1 MNEIEK
7 PKQPL
12 PLWRRLVLT
21 GVLGAIV
28 LLLGIMLAS
37 YVAGKQ
43 LGEELVK
50 IDQQGEPLTFTKL
63 VQANAGVVSEEDNA
77 TGHYVSVLI
86 NIVPEN
92 MGNLQRFNNF
102 YREKM
107 KTLSTDEIPE
117 ELREAI
123 AQNLAG
129 SQPLFEKLDIG
140 ASLSLPYFDIGI
152 EQGIQICQ
160 TRLIRVKTAALLM
173 SLRTMDL
180 IIRDNADAAASSI
193 VSLLKLVRVFDSHPT
208 LILSA
213 VKTELVRLACGD
225 IFLLLE
231 LGDPSE
237 ASLLKLQEA
246 LSEVVPNDTLLRMFY
261 AERVYQLQI
270 GRNYFPE
277 KIASE
282 LLPDSAPNL
291 PERIQLSS
299 TFWGRFRIRR
309 KSIKFLRDMDSLIS
323 TSRHPWPEP
332 LDAFD
337 NTIQSADQTI
347 GIIPI
352 GRNFILRY
360 AGTLVRV
367 RSILLAAMI
376 ERYRGSHEGQLPES
390 LDVLVPTYSEAIP
403 SDPFT
408 KNNLLY
414 KHDEEGY
421 IVYSAFINRKDD
433 NGSINMKTKG
443 EIPLDLGYRIGV
455 RLQKDE
461 TNSAFN

>member
-1 MNEIEK
+1 MNETEK

-12 PLWRRLVLT
+12 PLWRRLVLI

-28 LLLGIMLAS
+28 LLLGVMLAS
-37 YVAGKQ
+37 YIAGKQ

-50 IDQQGEPLTFTKL
+50 INQQGEPLTFTEL
-63 VQANAGVVSEEDNA
+63 VQADAGAVSAEDNA
-77 TGHYVSVLI
+77 TGHYVGVLI
-86 NIVPEN
+86 NIDPEN
-92 MGNLQRFNNF
+92 LENLRRFNSF

-107 KTLSTDEIPE
+107 KTLSMEEIPE
-117 ELREAI
+117 ELRGAI

-129 SQPLFEKLDIG
+129 SQPLFEKLDMG
-140 ASLSLPYFDIGI
+140 ASLPLPYFDIGI
-152 EQGIQICQ
+152 KQGIQICQ
-160 TRLIRVKTAALLM
+160 TRLIRVKTAALLI

-180 IIRDNADAAASSI
+180 IIRGNDDAAASSI
-193 VSLLKLVRVFDSHPT
+193 VSLLKLLRVFDSHPT

-213 VKTELVRLACGD
+213 VKSELVALACGD
-225 IFLLLE
+225 IYLLLE
-231 LGDPSE
+231 LGDPLE
-237 ASLLKLQEA
+237 AFLLKLREA

-270 GRNYFPE
+270 GRNYFPK
-277 KIASE
+277 KIVSE

-291 PERIQLSS
+291 PERIKMSS

-309 KSIKFLRDMDSLIS
+309 KSINFLRDLDSLIS
-323 TSRHPWPEP
+323 TSRHSWPEP

-337 NTIQSADQTI
+337 NTIQSADQTSR
-347 GIIPI
+347 IIPV
-352 GRNFILRY
+352 GRSFILRY
-360 AGTLVRV
+360 AETLVHV
-367 RSILLAAMI
+367 QSILLAAMI

-414 KHDEEGY
+414 KHDEKGY

-433 NGSINMKTKG
+433 SGSINMKTKG

-455 RLQKDE
+455 RLQKK
-461 TNSAFN
+461 